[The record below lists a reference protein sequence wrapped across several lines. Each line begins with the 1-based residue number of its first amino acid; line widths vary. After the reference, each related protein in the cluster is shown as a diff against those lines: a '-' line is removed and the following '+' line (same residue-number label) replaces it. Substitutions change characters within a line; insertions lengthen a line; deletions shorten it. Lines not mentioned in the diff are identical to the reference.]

1 MNTIAIKEALKNF
14 LNEDIGYG
22 DLSSE
27 TIFPMDE
34 IGEGTFVVKADG
46 VICGLFLA
54 PMVYELLGGDVAFTP
69 LVEEGSVQAKGAKI
83 AKVTGPIRTLLMG
96 ERIILNLWQR
106 MGGIATATK
115 EAVDRLDDDT
125 IRVCD
130 TRKTAPG
137 LRIFD
142 KYAVTQGGGF
152 NHRFGL
158 DDGVML
164 KDNHIAFAG
173 GIISAVEKVRKQLGH
188 MVKIEVEI
196 ETLEQLKEAITA
208 KADVIMF
215 DNRSPKEVQEF
226 QKIVPE
232 TIITEISGGITL
244 ENIGDYK
251 ETGADCISLGFLTHS
266 VTALDISFNSTKGA
280 KA

>member
-1 MNTIAIKEALKNF
+1 MNTIAIKEALKDF

-27 TIFPMDE
+27 TIFPVEE
-34 IGEGTFVVKADG
+34 IGEGSFVLKADG
-46 VICGLFLA
+46 VICGLFIA
-54 PMVYELLGGDVAFTP
+54 PIVYDLLDGNVEFIP
-69 LVEEGSVQAKGAKI
+69 LIEEGSYQTKGTKI
-83 AKVTGPIRTLLMG
+83 AKVNGPIRTLLMG

-115 EAVDRLDDDT
+115 EAVDLLNDKT

-173 GIISAVEKVRKQLGH
+173 GIIPAVEKVRKQLGH

-215 DNRSPKEVQEF
+215 DNRTPEEVRAF

-232 TIITEISGGITL
+232 YITTEISGGITL
-244 ENIGDYK
+244 ENIGDYQG
-251 ETGADCISLGFLTHS
+251 TGANCVSLGFLTHS
-266 VTALDISFNSTKGA
+266 VAALDISFNSAKGA